1 MRNFFPV
8 LFLLLSL
15 QTAALGKEKTC
26 TIQSPDGRLELT
38 VTCGERIVYN
48 VRTENER
55 VVSSDG
61 VALELADGRTWGLSS
76 HVKRVQHYLLDEQ
89 VPAPFYKRSQVADR
103 CNGLLVEFRE
113 GFALE
118 FRLYDDGMAYRFLSR
133 TDDEVTLRGERAP
146 FLFPEGS
153 TAVVPYVRDTPQ
165 QHEGLPFGEQFMQSF
180 ENTYTETSLS
190 AMDST
195 RLAFLPLLVRTPGGE
210 RVCIT
215 DADLESY
222 PGMFLRRAAADRLE
236 GVFAPCPRRIVAGGY
251 DRMQGVVEE
260 YEPYIARIAARQTL
274 PWRAMALVRND
285 AELAQ
290 TDLVWRL
297 ASPCRLDNISWIEPG
312 KAAWEWWNGWGLYG
326 VDFEAG
332 INQRTYEYY
341 IDFAAANGL
350 RYVVMDDGWSA
361 GHHRP
366 FETAGD
372 IDLPALVAYGAE
384 RGVGLILWIG
394 YLPFAGQMEELC
406 AHYSK
411 MGIRGFKVD
420 FMDRDDQLLTDF
432 VYEAARTA
440 ARYGLLLD
448 LHGIYKPTGVQRTY
462 PNVINFEGVHG
473 LEQVKWSPVEV
484 DQVTYD
490 VTMPFIRMMAGP
502 VDYTQGAMRNAVRE
516 NFRPVNGEPMSQ
528 GTRCRQ
534 LAQYVVYDAPLSML
548 CDAPS
553 QYEREEECLR
563 FIAGVPTVW
572 DQTRVLEGE
581 VGHCI
586 VTARRSGEVWYVGGM
601 TGWEARTVHL
611 DLSFLP
617 EGTYDVELFR
627 DGANARRI
635 ARDYR
640 REVLTLDAS
649 EGLDVELA
657 PGGGFAARI
666 VKH

>member
-1 MRNFFPV
+1 MRKFFPV

-312 KAAWEWWNGWGLYG
+312 KAVWEWWNGWGLYG

-534 LAQYVVYDAPLSML
+534 LAQYVVFDAPLSML

-601 TGWEARTVHL
+601 TGWKARTVHL

>member
-1 MRNFFPV
+1 MRKFFPV

-432 VYEAARTA
+432 VY
-440 ARYGLLLD
+440 GLLLD

>member
-1 MRNFFPV
+1 MRKFFPV

-394 YLPFAGQMEELC
+394 YLPFAGQMEEFC

-534 LAQYVVYDAPLSML
+534 LAQYVVFDAPLSML

-601 TGWEARTVHL
+601 TGWKARTVHL

>member
-1 MRNFFPV
+1 MRKFFPV

-153 TAVVPYVRDTPQ
+153 TTVVPYVRDTPQ

-297 ASPCRLDNISWIEPG
+297 ASPAGWTTSRGLSPARRPG
-312 KAAWEWWNGWGLYG
+312 SGG
-326 VDFEAG
+326 
-332 INQRTYEYY
+332 
-341 IDFAAANGL
+341 
-350 RYVVMDDGWSA
+350 
-361 GHHRP
+361 
-366 FETAGD
+366 
-372 IDLPALVAYGAE
+372 
-384 RGVGLILWIG
+384 
-394 YLPFAGQMEELC
+394 
-406 AHYSK
+406 
-411 MGIRGFKVD
+411 
-420 FMDRDDQLLTDF
+420 
-432 VYEAARTA
+432 
-440 ARYGLLLD
+440 
-448 LHGIYKPTGVQRTY
+448 
-462 PNVINFEGVHG
+462 
-473 LEQVKWSPVEV
+473 
-484 DQVTYD
+484 
-490 VTMPFIRMMAGP
+490 MAGASTASTSRRASTSAP
-502 VDYTQGAMRNAVRE
+502 MNTTSTS
-516 NFRPVNGEPMSQ
+516 RP
-528 GTRCRQ
+528 
-534 LAQYVVYDAPLSML
+534 
-548 CDAPS
+548 
-553 QYEREEECLR
+553 
-563 FIAGVPTVW
+563 PTACATW
-572 DQTRVLEGE
+572 
-581 VGHCI
+581 
-586 VTARRSGEVWYVGGM
+586 
-601 TGWEARTVHL
+601 
-611 DLSFLP
+611 
-617 EGTYDVELFR
+617 
-627 DGANARRI
+627 
-635 ARDYR
+635 
-640 REVLTLDAS
+640 
-649 EGLDVELA
+649 
-657 PGGGFAARI
+657 
-666 VKH
+666 

>member
-1 MRNFFPV
+1 MRKFFPV

-332 INQRTYEYY
+332 INQHTYEYY

-534 LAQYVVYDAPLSML
+534 LAQYVVFDAPLSML

-640 REVLTLDAS
+640 REVLTHDAS

>member
-1 MRNFFPV
+1 MRKFFPV

-153 TAVVPYVRDTPQ
+153 TTVVPYVRDTPQ

-222 PGMFLRRAAADRLE
+222 PGMFLRHAAADRLE

-601 TGWEARTVHL
+601 TGWKARTVHL

>member
-1 MRNFFPV
+1 MRKFFPV

-15 QTAALGKEKTC
+15 QTTALGKEKTC

-180 ENTYTETSLS
+180 ENTYIETSLS

-215 DADLESY
+215 
-222 PGMFLRRAAADRLE
+222 AADRLE

-260 YEPYIARIAARQTL
+260 YEPYIARIAARQML

-366 FETAGD
+366 FVTAGD

-473 LEQVKWSPVEV
+473 LEQVKWLPVEV

-502 VDYTQGAMRNAVRE
+502 VDYTQGAMRNAVSE

>member
-1 MRNFFPV
+1 MRKFFPV

-534 LAQYVVYDAPLSML
+534 LAQYVVFDAPLSML

-601 TGWEARTVHL
+601 TGWKARTVHL

-627 DGANARRI
+627 DGANAHRI

>member
-1 MRNFFPV
+1 
-8 LFLLLSL
+8 
-15 QTAALGKEKTC
+15 
-26 TIQSPDGRLELT
+26 
-38 VTCGERIVYN
+38 
-48 VRTENER
+48 
-55 VVSSDG
+55 
-61 VALELADGRTWGLSS
+61 
-76 HVKRVQHYLLDEQ
+76 
-89 VPAPFYKRSQVADR
+89 
-103 CNGLLVEFRE
+103 
-113 GFALE
+113 
-118 FRLYDDGMAYRFLSR
+118 
-133 TDDEVTLRGERAP
+133 
-146 FLFPEGS
+146 
-153 TAVVPYVRDTPQ
+153 
-165 QHEGLPFGEQFMQSF
+165 
-180 ENTYTETSLS
+180 
-190 AMDST
+190 
-195 RLAFLPLLVRTPGGE
+195 
-210 RVCIT
+210 
-215 DADLESY
+215 
-222 PGMFLRRAAADRLE
+222 
-236 GVFAPCPRRIVAGGY
+236 
-251 DRMQGVVEE
+251 MQGVVEE

-440 ARYGLLLD
+440 VCYGLLLD

>member
-1 MRNFFPV
+1 MRKFFPV

-297 ASPCRLDNISWIEPG
+297 ASPCRLDDISWIEPG

-361 GHHRP
+361 DHHRP

-411 MGIRGFKVD
+411 MGICGFKVD

-534 LAQYVVYDAPLSML
+534 LAQYVVFDAPLSML

>member
-1 MRNFFPV
+1 MRKFFPV

-297 ASPCRLDNISWIEPG
+297 ASPCRLDDISWIEPG

-361 GHHRP
+361 DHHRP

-601 TGWEARTVHL
+601 TGWKARTVHL

>member
-1 MRNFFPV
+1 
-8 LFLLLSL
+8 
-15 QTAALGKEKTC
+15 
-26 TIQSPDGRLELT
+26 
-38 VTCGERIVYN
+38 
-48 VRTENER
+48 
-55 VVSSDG
+55 
-61 VALELADGRTWGLSS
+61 
-76 HVKRVQHYLLDEQ
+76 
-89 VPAPFYKRSQVADR
+89 
-103 CNGLLVEFRE
+103 
-113 GFALE
+113 
-118 FRLYDDGMAYRFLSR
+118 
-133 TDDEVTLRGERAP
+133 
-146 FLFPEGS
+146 
-153 TAVVPYVRDTPQ
+153 
-165 QHEGLPFGEQFMQSF
+165 MQSF

-312 KAAWEWWNGWGLYG
+312 KAAWEWWNGW
-326 VDFEAG
+326 
-332 INQRTYEYY
+332 
-341 IDFAAANGL
+341 
-350 RYVVMDDGWSA
+350 

-534 LAQYVVYDAPLSML
+534 LAQYVVFDAPLSML

-601 TGWEARTVHL
+601 TGWKARTVHL

-666 VKH
+666 VEH

>member
-1 MRNFFPV
+1 MRKFFPV

-61 VALELADGRTWGLSS
+61 VALELADGRTWGFSS

-180 ENTYTETSLS
+180 ENTYIETSLS

-297 ASPCRLDNISWIEPG
+297 ASPCRLDDISWIEPG

-361 GHHRP
+361 DHHRP

-534 LAQYVVYDAPLSML
+534 LAQYVVFDAPLSML
-548 CDAPS
+548 CEAPS

-601 TGWEARTVHL
+601 TGWKARTVHL

>member
-1 MRNFFPV
+1 MRKFFPV

-251 DRMQGVVEE
+251 ARMQGVVEE

-361 GHHRP
+361 DHHRP

-601 TGWEARTVHL
+601 TGWKARTVHL